1 MLKIDVYNEKEYRK
15 LIKIL
20 SDICEYF
27 KLVVPVELDEIPS
40 IISNLK
46 SECID
51 EGYTNTWPGTKVSRG
66 RRKNFKEYKFSIS
79 NKSMDILKSYGSF
92 IKDDNDAYISFDG
105 YQIDI
110 SFYKDDNCVFY
121 TTAHEGICMI
131 DEKIML

>member
-1 MLKIDVYNEKEYRK
+1 MVEIDIINEKEYRK
-15 LIKIL
+15 LIKRL
-20 SDICEYF
+20 SEICEYF
-27 KLVVPVELDEIPS
+27 KLVVPVELDEISS

-46 SECID
+46 SEYIY

-79 NKSMDILKSYGSF
+79 DKSMDILKSYGSF
-92 IKDDNDAYISFDG
+92 IKDDNDAYVSFDG

-110 SFYKDDNCVFY
+110 SFYKNDNCVFY
-121 TTAHEGICMI
+121 TTAHEGVCMI